1 MTFLRF
7 HGARGQLL
15 SFRRWRVLLP
25 APLLSP
31 LSRPSPFRRLG
42 WPEPLPQLLFLLR
55 WLLLGGL
62 VSALAGTASAGFL
75 LSLDWVTRTR
85 EAQPWLIGLLPL
97 GGLLVGL
104 LYHYVGQSVAR
115 GNNQLIE
122 EIHQPR
128 DVLPLRMAPLV
139 LLGTLLTHL
148 VGGSAGREGTAV
160 QMGGALADQLTRW
173 LPAGLRIRPRE
184 RPLLLIAGI
193 SAGFASV
200 FGTPLAGLVF
210 GLEVFR
216 IGRLRYEALLPSLLA
231 AFGAD
236 WVTRAWGV
244 GHTPYLVPEVPA
256 LSAAGVACTLLLG
269 LLSGLTARGFVAAV
283 HAWQGWLGRLIQWPP
298 LRPAAG
304 GALLLALVGLLCLPL
319 GAGVT
324 RYLGLGVPTIV
335 AAFAAPLPWYG
346 FGLKLLLTSLTLG
359 AGFKGGEVT
368 PLFFIGAALGSALAV
383 VLPLPV
389 ALLAGV
395 GFVAVFS
402 GAANTPLACTLMGLE
417 LFGLPAA
424 PYLALG
430 CVVAYLTS
438 GHGGIYGAQLVGSA
452 KHPRLRHHEGQRLH
466 QL

>member
-1 MTFLRF
+1 M
-7 HGARGQLL
+7 
-15 SFRRWRVLLP
+15 
-25 APLLSP
+25 
-31 LSRPSPFRRLG
+31 
-42 WPEPLPQLLFLLR
+42 LR

-75 LSLDWVTRTR
+75 VALDAATRTR
-85 EAQPWLIGLLPL
+85 EAQPWLIGLLPVV
-97 GGLLVGL
+97 GLLVGL

-128 DVLPLRMAPLV
+128 DVVPLRMAPLV

-160 QMGGALADQLTRW
+160 QLGGALADQLSRW
-173 LPAGLRIRPRE
+173 LPRGLRLHRPRE
-184 RPLLLIAGI
+184 RRLLLIAGI

-200 FGTPLAGLVF
+200 FGTPLAGAVF

-216 IGRLRYEALLPSLLA
+216 VGRLRYEALLPSLLA

-244 GHTPYLVPEVPA
+244 GHTHYLVPEVPA
-256 LSAAGVACTLLLG
+256 LSLAGVAATLLLG
-269 LLSGLTARGFVAAV
+269 LLSGLTARGFVAAL
-283 HAWQGWLGRLIQWPP
+283 HAWQAWFGRLIAWPP

-304 GALLLALVGLLCLPL
+304 GAGLLALVGLLYLVIGPE
-319 GAGVT
+319 VM

-335 AAFAAPLPWYG
+335 AAFEAPLPGYS

-368 PLFFIGAALGSALAV
+368 PLFFMGAALGSALAA

-438 GHGGIYGAQLVGSA
+438 GHHGIYGAQVVGTP
-452 KHPRLRHHEGQRLH
+452 KHPRLGRDAGRRLS
-466 QL
+466 QLRGRR

>member
-1 MTFLRF
+1 M
-7 HGARGQLL
+7 
-15 SFRRWRVLLP
+15 
-25 APLLSP
+25 
-31 LSRPSPFRRLG
+31 
-42 WPEPLPQLLFLLR
+42 LR
-55 WLLLGGL
+55 WLLICGL
-62 VSALAGTASAGFL
+62 ISALAGTASAGFL

-85 EAQPWLIGLLPL
+85 EAHPWLILLLPL

-104 LYHYVGQSVAR
+104 LYHYFGQSVAR

-122 EIHQPR
+122 EIHRPR
-128 DVLPLRMAPLV
+128 DVIPLRMVPLV

-173 LPAGLRIRPRE
+173 LPGPLRLRRRE

-200 FGTPLAGLVF
+200 FGTPLAGAVF
-210 GLEVFR
+210 GLEVFL
-216 IGRLRYEALLPSLLA
+216 IGRLRYHALLPSLLA
-231 AFGAD
+231 AYGAD
-236 WVTRAWGV
+236 WVTRLWGV
-244 GHTPYLVPEVPA
+244 GHTHYYVPA
-256 LSAAGVACTLLLG
+256 VPTLSVAGVAVALLLG

-283 HAWQGWLGRLIQWPP
+283 HGWQGWFGRLMRWAP
-298 LRPAAG
+298 LRPVAG
-304 GALLLALVGLLCLPL
+304 GALLLLLTWLLGLGPVPD
-319 GAGVT
+319 VT

-335 AAFAAPLPWYG
+335 AAFEAPLPWYA

-389 ALLAGV
+389 ALLAGM

-424 PYLALG
+424 PYLALA
-430 CVVAYLTS
+430 CVVAYLSS
-438 GHGGIYGAQLVGSA
+438 GHGGIYGAQVVGEA
-452 KHPRLRHHEGQRLH
+452 KHPARRRDTGRRLGEL
-466 QL
+466 